1 MQEDKLREKIAKKL
15 CEMEGWLWDAIP
27 RESNTLFCSTSKSH
41 YYRDADE
48 ILAVISGHNRDGI
61 SKKEMNM
68 RQVEQPLLYPKAGE

>member
-27 RESNTLFCSTSKSH
+27 RESNTLFCSASKSH

-61 SKKEMNM
+61 SKKGDEYETSG
-68 RQVEQPLLYPKAGE
+68 VSITLSDI

>member
-68 RQVEQPLLYPKAGE
+68 RQAEQPLLYPKAGE